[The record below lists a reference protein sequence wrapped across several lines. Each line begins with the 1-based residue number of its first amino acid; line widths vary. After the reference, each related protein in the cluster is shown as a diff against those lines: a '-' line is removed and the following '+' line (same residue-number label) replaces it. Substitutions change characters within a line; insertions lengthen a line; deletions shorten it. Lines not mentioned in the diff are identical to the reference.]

1 MAGMAEEILENAAQA
16 PEGTVWSARAFL
28 HLGSRSAVDQALSR
42 LARAGHL
49 LRVGR
54 GLYVRPITSRFGTRA
69 PAPEK
74 VVEGVAALTGE
85 TVASSGA
92 AAANAL
98 GLSTQVPVRPVF
110 LTSGRTRRFKLGRQV
125 VELQHAPAWQLR
137 RPRSLAGQAMR
148 ALAWLGHEGAPAALA
163 RLQQRLPETERQE
176 LVVAR
181 SGLPTWLAQAIG
193 QELMSRG

>member
-1 MAGMAEEILENAAQA
+1 MAGMAEKILENTALA

-28 HLGSRSAVDQALSR
+28 HLGSRNAVDQALSR
-42 LARAGHL
+42 LARAGDL

-54 GLYVRPITSRFGTRA
+54 GLYVHPITSRFGTRA

-110 LTSGRTRRFKLGRQV
+110 LTSGRTRRFVLGKQV
-125 VELQHAPAWQLR
+125 VELKHAPAWQLR
-137 RPRSLAGQAMR
+137 RPSSLAGQAAR
-148 ALAWLGHEGAPAALA
+148 ALAWLGPEGAPAALR
-163 RLQQRLPETERQE
+163 RLKQRLPENERQE
-176 LVVAR
+176 LVAAR
-181 SGLPTWLAQAIG
+181 TGLPTWLAQSIS
-193 QELMSRG
+193 QELMSRA

>member
-1 MAGMAEEILENAAQA
+1 MAGMAEEIIENTAQA

-42 LARAGHL
+42 LARAGEL

-110 LTSGRTRRFKLGRQV
+110 LTSGRTRRFVLGKQV
-125 VELQHAPAWQLR
+125 VELKHVPAWQLR
-137 RPRSLAGQAMR
+137 RPSSLAGQAAR
-148 ALAWLGHEGAPAALA
+148 ALAWLGPEGAPAALR
-163 RLQQRLPETERQE
+163 RLAQRLPENERQE
-176 LVVAR
+176 LIAAR
-181 SGLPTWLAQAIG
+181 TGLPMWLAQSIS
-193 QELMSRG
+193 QEMISRG

>member
-1 MAGMAEEILENAAQA
+1 MTGVAEQIIKSIGQAA
-16 PEGTVWSARAFL
+16 EGAVWSARGFL

-54 GLYVRPITSRFGTRA
+54 GLYVRPITTRFGMRA

-85 TVASSGA
+85 TVVPSGA

-98 GLSTQVPVRPVF
+98 GLSTQIPVRPVF
-110 LTSGRTRRFKLGRQV
+110 LTSGRTRRIHLGRQV
-125 VELQHAPAWQLR
+125 VQLQHAPAWQLR
-137 RPRSLAGQAMR
+137 APRSVAGQAMR
-148 ALAWLGHEGAPAALA
+148 ALVWLGPERASEAAKILKA
-163 RLQQRLPETERQE
+163 KLPEAERQA
-176 LVVAR
+176 LVAAR
-181 SGLPTWLAQAIG
+181 AGLPTWLAQAVG
-193 QELMSRG
+193 QEMMPRG

>member
-1 MAGMAEEILENAAQA
+1 MAGMAEEIIESTAQA

-54 GLYVRPITSRFGTRA
+54 GLYVRPVTSRFGTRA

-85 TVASSGA
+85 TVAPSGA

-110 LTSGRTRRFKLGRQV
+110 LTSGPSRRIVLGRQV
-125 VELQHAPAWQLR
+125 IELKHAPAWQLR
-137 RPRSLAGQAMR
+137 RPRSLAGQATR
-148 ALAWLGHEGAPAALA
+148 ALAWLGPEHAPEALKS
-163 RLQQRLPETERQE
+163 LKQRLPQTERQE
-176 LVVAR
+176 LVAAR
-181 SGLPTWLAQAIG
+181 TGLPTWLAQSIS